1 MKWIICAPRAAIRGP
16 RKTKSRRS
24 TGRSRSLRMTLAV
37 DRWPLAEVFSQ
48 RPTAN
53 GQLLADRALFDALLP
68 RGDDHAMHED
78 AGRVDAIGIERS
90 WLHQLLH
97 LSDAHLARGG
107 SHRIEIA
114 RCFSIH
120 QVAEAIAFPRGD
132 EGEVADDAAF
142 HHVIPPV
149 KFARF
154 LPLGHDSSV
163 ARRREERGDPRPA
176 RPHP

>member
-37 DRWPLAEVFSQ
+37 D
-48 RPTAN
+48 
-53 GQLLADRALFDALLP
+53 QLLADRALFDALLP

-132 EGEVADDAAF
+132 EGEVADDAAL
-142 HHVIPPV
+142 HHVIPP
-149 KFARF
+149 
-154 LPLGHDSSV
+154 
-163 ARRREERGDPRPA
+163 
-176 RPHP
+176 